1 MTDYLLST
9 SHKKDILRLM
19 KETDMHKELAIL
31 FEKMYGNK
39 AQVHNTHGQNEFGR
53 DIIISEKGPIKT
65 TNTAVVVKMDKLSG
79 GNLDKGILDIQGQ
92 VQQCFEK
99 DIKAKD
105 GFHNLPIDH
114 VFIVVFGEISNNATD
129 NLRIKLTPYTGRYDV
144 FSINE
149 MFTMFEEHYADVFYG
164 ASGLHVLNEKYNSIE
179 NSLKD
184 KRYYNPAC
192 FIEPNLK
199 SFNKS
204 KQEMVAIS
212 HSASDKKLR
221 AETMGNNIFGKKETI
236 YSLAKKFHGVRHDI
250 LIEGDAGSGKS
261 IFSSKI
267 VQHLIQVAVKEIETK
282 NKTSKIKL
290 PVMFRAGDL
299 KNGKCE
305 RLLEMTESYYSASTM
320 EYQISVLLID
330 GLDEVDYN
338 SQTHI
343 IDKASIICKEHNI
356 SLILTSR
363 KSTLTRSLVESFEKF
378 ELVPFETAQAIN
390 FITKMA
396 TGNQAL
402 LSSLLKGLD
411 QLKNQIPMYPMALAL
426 LFEIV
431 EVKGEVPAS
440 ITELYSQFIDIA
452 LGKYANSDGISILF
466 EPSIKFDFL
475 QELSYE
481 VFYKND
487 VSFISREL
495 FNDFLTKYVSTHSSI
510 AGEEEFLYELSR
522 ISVLR
527 LKIDNVEFSHKSFL
541 DYFISSYFER
551 NSLELFKAG
560 SFDAIYTCYHSTLW
574 EDITSFYFGIKKQIQ
589 NDDIAKIIECD
600 PHENDFL
607 SSLHRFG
614 IGRLIQ
620 YAWNSKEDVKKEAI
634 RTGIEEIFTLRELFY
649 EYNTKMFEMELPKIV
664 SDINLMHLIS
674 ENYTSTFL
682 EKEIKEVVV
691 ESIEKIKSGTNSKID
706 DEMYYFGALYVITN
720 ANSLDNGYTKAFI
733 ENFILIEEKLK
744 ADTSLPIVA
753 LLNTMVKKIKFS
765 EPDEAE
771 KLAEDLDRAQKKLR
785 KKYQTFVPTIF
796 SFKNEIERHKLN
808 DLFQKNR

>member
-1 MTDYLLST
+1 MTDYLLSA

-19 KETDMHKELAIL
+19 QETDMHKELVVL

-79 GNLDKGILDIQGQ
+79 SNLDKGILDIQGQ

-105 GFHNLPIDH
+105 GIHNLSIDH
-114 VFIVVFGEISNNATD
+114 VFIVVFGEISNNATE
-129 NLRIKLTPYTGRYDV
+129 NLRIKLTQYLGRYTV
-144 FSINE
+144 FSIIE
-149 MFTMFEEHYADVFYG
+149 MLEMFEEHYPDVFYG
-164 ASGLHVLNEKYNSIE
+164 ASGLHVLNEKYSSIE
-179 NSLKD
+179 NSLKE

-204 KQEMVAIS
+204 KKEMVAIS
-212 HSASDKKLR
+212 HSFGDQKFR
-221 AETMGNNIFGKKETI
+221 AETMSNNIFGKKETI
-236 YSLAKKFHGVRHDI
+236 SSLTKKLHGIRHAI

-267 VQHLIQVAVKEIETK
+267 VQHLIQDAVKEIESK
-282 NKTSKIKL
+282 SKIKKIKL
-290 PVMFRAGDL
+290 PVMFRATDL
-299 KNGKCE
+299 KNGKCD
-305 RLLEMTESYYSASTM
+305 RLFEMMQSYYNESTM
-320 EYQISVLLID
+320 EYEIGVLLID
-330 GLDEVDYN
+330 GLDEVGYD

-343 IDKASIICKEHNI
+343 IEVASQICKDANI

-431 EVKGEVPAS
+431 EVKREVPAS

-452 LGKYANSDGISILF
+452 LGKYAITDGISILF

-475 QELSYE
+475 QELAYE
-481 VFYKND
+481 TFYKNNL
-487 VSFISREL
+487 SFIPRDL
-495 FNDFLTKYVSTHSSI
+495 FNDFLRRYVSSHSSI
-510 AGEEEFLYELSR
+510 ADEEEFLYELSR
-522 ISVLR
+522 VSVLR
-527 LKIDNVEFSHKSFL
+527 IKIDHVEFAHKSFL
-541 DYFISSYFER
+541 DYFVSSYFER

-560 SFDAIYTCYHSTLW
+560 SFDEIYQCYHSTLW

-589 NDDIAKIIECD
+589 SDDIAKIIEYD

-614 IGRLIQ
+614 IGRLVQ
-620 YAWNSKEDVKKEAI
+620 YAWNSKEHVKKEAI
-634 RTGIEEIFTLRELFY
+634 KTGIQDIFTLRELFY

-664 SDINLMHLIS
+664 SDINLMHVIS

-682 EKEIKEVVV
+682 EKEIKEVLE
-691 ESIEKIKSGTNSKID
+691 ESIQKIKSDTNNQLD
-706 DEMYYFGALYVITN
+706 NELYYFGSLYVITN
-720 ANSLDNGYTKAFI
+720 SGLLDSGYIETFI
-733 ENFILIEEKLK
+733 KNFILIEEKLK
-744 ADTSLPIVA
+744 AEISLPIIS
-753 LLNTMVKKIKFS
+753 LLKTLVLSKKL
-765 EPDEAE
+765 DESDEME
-771 KLAEDLDRAQKKLR
+771 KVVNSLDTVHKKLR
-785 KKYQTFVPTIF
+785 KKYKIF
-796 SFKNEIERHKLN
+796 ASTLFNFKNEIDRNKLN
-808 DLFQKNR
+808 DMFHKK